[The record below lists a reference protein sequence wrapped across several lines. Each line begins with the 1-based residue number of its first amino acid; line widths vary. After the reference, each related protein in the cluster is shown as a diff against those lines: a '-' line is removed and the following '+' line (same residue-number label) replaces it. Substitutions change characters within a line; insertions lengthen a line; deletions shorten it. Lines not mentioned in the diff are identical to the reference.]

1 MMRESEIKFS
11 GLTIVE
17 VEKRFAGW
25 RRNNPDAVII
35 DRGRIK
41 RLPQLPLGGRA
52 TGWQGHGPNRIFDDR
67 DVQIRAKVGPAPEV
81 SSECAF
87 PPLQPET

>member
-1 MMRESEIKFS
+1 MRRESEIKFS

-25 RRNNPDAVII
+25 RRNNPDVVII

-52 TGWQGHGPNRIFDDR
+52 PVRN
-67 DVQIRAKVGPAPEV
+67 
-81 SSECAF
+81 AF
-87 PPLQPET
+87 SMSVTYRVWPRSGQRPK